1 MATSRLLN
9 QNRHQLPVLGLAS
22 GYIHATLHLAPA
34 LLHDMSY
41 LPTVLRQ
48 VCCLHCL
55 YYLHT
60 VIILLS
66 GQGHNS
72 KAAVEPA
79 RAVLRSRNLTA
90 NVLYLGMWHEAILVG
105 VKSAT
110 SSPPLELIPH
120 PSFILQHLQSQ
131 ESCYGNAPCSLSVW
145 CQTTE
150 NHLGEG

>member
-9 QNRHQLPVLGLAS
+9 QNRHQLPVLGPAP
-22 GYIHATLHLAPA
+22 GYVHTTLHLAPA
-34 LLHDMSY
+34 LLRDMSY
-41 LPTVLRQ
+41 LPTVLRH
-48 VCCLHCL
+48 VCYLRYL

-79 RAVLRSRNLTA
+79 RAVLCSRNLTA
-90 NVLYLGMWHEAILVG
+90 NILYLGMWHEAILVG
-105 VKSAT
+105 VKPAN
-110 SSPPLELIPH
+110 SSPPLELIPR

-131 ESCYGNAPCSLSVW
+131 ESCYGNAPCSLLV
-145 CQTTE
+145 
-150 NHLGEG
+150 